1 MEFEKMEFEK
11 KYDHKKTVII
21 NTGKVLIGCA
31 YQPPPAACDDD
42 DEYVWQNVM
51 LNDKNSVRQAFK
63 PVMNVFSRV
72 GKIFGLA

>member
-1 MEFEKMEFEK
+1 MEIEK
-11 KYDHKKTVII
+11 KFDHKKIVMV

-31 YQPPPAACDDD
+31 YQPPPATYIDD

-63 PVMNVFSRV
+63 PVLNVFSRV
-72 GKIFGLA
+72 GKMFGMA